1 MCGLRPIILFMAEL
15 SDLDRRL
22 ISALRKDGRA
32 PVARLA
38 EELGVSRGTVT
49 HRIERLRA
57 KGVILGFT
65 VQTREDAQ
73 LDQVRA
79 VTLIE
84 VAGRTTQHV
93 IAELRALPQIRRLHS
108 TNGGWDLVAEI
119 GCENLQDFDAV
130 LGRIRGTPGIVN
142 SESSILLSSLVR

>member
-1 MCGLRPIILFMAEL
+1 MLSILHMPEL

-22 ISALRKDGRA
+22 ISALRADGRA

-49 HRIERLRA
+49 QRVERLRA

-65 VQTREDAQ
+65 VQTRDDTE
-73 LDQVRA
+73 LDRVRA

-84 VAGRTTQHV
+84 VAGRTTNTV
-93 IAELRALPQIRRLHS
+93 ISELRALPEIRVLHT
-108 TNGGWDLVAEI
+108 TNGAWDLVAEI
-119 GCENLQDFDAV
+119 GCATLQDFDAV
-130 LGRIRGTPGIVN
+130 LRRIRGIQGIVN
-142 SESSILLSSLVR
+142 SESSLLLSSLVR